1 MISIQPFV
9 AQTTVT
15 SPTRRETPQDA
26 GVAAPPPVSTLPPL
40 RVLQGADIAA
50 ATADFAADLNDLFRR
65 NGISVPPE
73 VMLGSD
79 STGHVKVSG
88 EHPDKARIEALF
100 EADFDLRNRYGEI
113 ASAHMLQRAV
123 ENYDDFV
130 AQYQR
135 LQGNPAAQEAL
146 VQARIA
152 RNSAPFALAVDA
164 NGAEG
169 VFSGLSLRA

>member
-9 AQTTVT
+9 AQTPVT
-15 SPTRRETPQDA
+15 PAARRETPQEA
-26 GVAAPPPVSTLPPL
+26 ATAAPSPASTLPPL

-73 VMLGSD
+73 VLLGRD

-88 EHPDKARIEALF
+88 AHPDKARIEALF

-123 ENYDDFV
+123 EGYDDFV
-130 AQYQR
+130 TQYQR
-135 LQGNPAAQEAL
+135 LQGSPAAQEAL

-152 RNSAPFALAVDA
+152 RNSAPFALVVGTH
-164 NGAEG
+164 GAEG
-169 VFSGLSLRA
+169 VFGGLSLRA